1 MLWRQLSGCCV
12 VTCWLLSWFER
23 RGWSLLPPC
32 SILASLCMSLT
43 LPDVCVG
50 IQGALK
56 AFFSFSSRQSY
67 LFLSP
72 LSLFLFALDLLKASV
87 CIPKPL
93 REVATNKEDYCL
105 CIKKKTTAI
114 SGVVSLSDSP
124 HIWVTCSAAV
134 SFHPASQR
142 RTKQCHQKLQSV
154 QSPRR
159 TGDKINS
166 SLEWNYCRL
175 WTAISHLVLLKHS

>member
-12 VTCWLLSWFER
+12 VTCWLLSCFER
-23 RGWSLLPPC
+23 RDWSLLPPC

-105 CIKKKTTAI
+105 CIKK
-114 SGVVSLSDSP
+114 
-124 HIWVTCSAAV
+124 
-134 SFHPASQR
+134 
-142 RTKQCHQKLQSV
+142 
-154 QSPRR
+154 
-159 TGDKINS
+159 N
-166 SLEWNYCRL
+166 NN
-175 WTAISHLVLLKHS
+175 SHLWSCFPEWFATHLSHLFGGGVLSPCIPEENKTVPPKAAECPEPKKNWGQNQ